1 MGVLRF
7 LELSR
12 SLDGRDTGGRRY
24 RLPEGGGPRVQL
36 MSDRRESAG
45 PYSVSSAGGSRMRA
59 LSPRWFL

>member
-1 MGVLRF
+1 MGMLRF

-12 SLDGRDTGGRRY
+12 SLDSRDTGGRRY

-36 MSDRRESAG
+36 MPDRRESAG
-45 PYSVSSAGGSRMRA
+45 TCAAASAGGTRLRS